1 MFLGA
6 VAIEDKLQ
14 SGVPETIVLLRRAK
28 LRIWVLTG
36 DKQETAINIAN
47 SCKLIDSTFKMY
59 TFGQEI
65 AKEGGRVAMT
75 EMIKDALQ
83 HRRAA
88 TNAGMRPVPAAIVMH
103 GIALG
108 LLLEPEP
115 GSGIQ
120 GMKALKEMQEN
131 LVDLSWLCDSVV
143 CCRVSAA
150 NTALCAM
157 CAMFAHTRVV
167 SVYIT
172 PCNWTGWLNGV
183 PWGSSL
189 HWYAVSLF
197 AYLPRFFTFTLLPQH
212 NTGIS
217 ATEGRGRQDGET
229 VAQVH
234 LPRDRGRRERRA
246 DDPSSER
253 GGGD

>member
-1 MFLGA
+1 MEKNLVFLGA

-150 NTALCAM
+150 NTALCAL
-157 CAMFAHTRVV
+157 CALFACSHEGRFCVHHALQLDWMVEWCTM
-167 SVYIT
+167 
-172 PCNWTGWLNGV
+172 GV
-183 PWGSSL
+183 LSSL
-189 HWYAVSLF
+189 VCGLALCLSSPFFYFYSSPPTQHR
-197 AYLPRFFTFTLLPQH
+197 YL
-212 NTGIS
+212 
-217 ATEGRGRQDGET
+217 
-229 VAQVH
+229 
-234 LPRDRGRRERRA
+234 RDRRPR
-246 DDPSSER
+246 SSR
-253 GGGD
+253 W